1 MITIKGNCMQT
12 KTLDNLQEWVDEIA
26 LLTKPDK
33 IYWCNGSESESEH
46 INNILIEKKV
56 FTPLKKK
63 PRSFWCTSDPSDVAR
78 VEDRTFI
85 CSKEESDAGPT
96 NNWMDPDEMKSILE

>member
-12 KTLDNLQEWVDEIA
+12 KTLDNLQEWVEEIA

-46 INNILIEKKV
+46 INNILIEKNI
-56 FTPLKKK
+56 
-63 PRSFWCTSDPSDVAR
+63 
-78 VEDRTFI
+78 FI
-85 CSKEESDAGPT
+85 
-96 NNWMDPDEMKSILE
+96 